1 MSESSPEP
9 TANPDLEPR
18 RRLRRTRAF
27 ATALLVAMAAVF
39 AITSWLIPQ
48 SPDLAP
54 WLGALRA
61 FAEAALIGGLA
72 DWFAVTALFR
82 RPLGLPIPH
91 TGVVAARKDDIGRA
105 LARFIRD
112 HFLVRDAIERRL
124 DRTDLA
130 GRLGGWLAQE
140 KNAAR
145 VTQDLGSALGWLL
158 RAGDGNELRAAL
170 GGSLRGA
177 FDSVPVSAGLAALL
191 EVLLAGPHAQTLIDK
206 LVEFGRA
213 QLESQR
219 VMIRVRI
226 HEKSPW
232 WLPKFVDQEIFD
244 RLVGEVERILDAIA
258 TDPSHPAR
266 AEIRAA
272 LNSLQDSLA
281 HDPAF
286 AESSRAL
293 QRDVIEHPAVRAY
306 AHDLWQR
313 LDADLHA
320 ALADPASPLRVGVQR
335 EIAGIGA
342 SLATDAT
349 VANKLNS
356 WLKQLLLYLVEN
368 YRDPL
373 SEIVSETIEQ
383 WDPKA
388 TSRRIE
394 LAIGTDLQ
402 FIRLNGTV
410 VGGVVGLLIYVGWQ
424 ALA

>member
-1 MSESSPEP
+1 M
-9 TANPDLEPR
+9 
-18 RRLRRTRAF
+18 RTV
-27 ATALLVAMAAVF
+27 ATALLVAMAAIF
-39 AITSWLIPQ
+39 AITSWLAPQ
-48 SPDLAP
+48 NPELAP

-91 TGVVAARKDDIGRA
+91 TAIVPSRKDDIGRA

-112 HFLVRDAIERRL
+112 NFLVRDAIERRL

-130 GRLGGWLAQE
+130 ARLGAWLAQE
-140 KNAAR
+140 KNAQR
-145 VTQDLGSALGWLL
+145 VTHDLGAALGWLL

-170 GGSLRGA
+170 GASLRGA
-177 FDSVPVSAGLAALL
+177 FDSVPVSSGLAALL
-191 EVLLAGPHAQTLIDK
+191 DVLLGGPHAQTFIDK
-206 LVEFGRA
+206 LVEFARA

-219 VMIRVRI
+219 VLIRVRI
-226 HEKSPW
+226 HERSPW

-244 RLVGEVERILDAIA
+244 QLVGELERILDAIA
-258 TDPSHPAR
+258 TDPRHPAR
-266 AEIRAA
+266 AEIGAA
-272 LNSLQDSLA
+272 LKSLQDSLA
-281 HDPAF
+281 HDPAL
-286 AESSRAL
+286 AERSRAL
-293 QRDVIEHPAVRAY
+293 QRDVIDHPAVRGY

-320 ALADPASPLRVGVQR
+320 ALADPGSPLRVGVQR
-335 EIAGIGA
+335 EISGVGTA
-342 SLATDAT
+342 LATDSA
-349 VANKLNS
+349 VAQKLNS

-394 LAIGTDLQ
+394 LALGTDLQ

-410 VGGVVGLLIYVGWQ
+410 VGGLVGLLLYVGWQ
-424 ALA
+424 ALT

>member
-1 MSESSPEP
+1 MIRSSPEP
-9 TANPDLEPR
+9 IADPELESR
-18 RRLRRTRAF
+18 RRLRRARAF
-27 ATALLVAMAAVF
+27 ATALLVAMGVTF
-39 AITSWLIPQ
+39 AFTSWLLPR
-48 SPDLAP
+48 SPEASP

-61 FAEAALIGGLA
+61 FSEAALIGGLA
-72 DWFAVTALFR
+72 DWFAVVALFR

-112 HFLVRDAIERRL
+112 HFLVREAIERRL

-130 GRLGGWLAQE
+130 ARLGSWLAQE
-140 KNAAR
+140 RNAER
-145 VTQDLGSALGWLL
+145 VTRDLGSSLGWLL
-158 RAGDGNELRAAL
+158 RAGDGNELRTAL

-177 FDSVPVSAGLAALL
+177 FESVPVSAGLAALI
-191 EVLLAGPHAQTLIDK
+191 EVLLAGPHAQTLVNK
-206 LVEFGRA
+206 LIEFGRT

-219 VMIRVRI
+219 VLIRVRI

-244 RLVGEVERILDAIA
+244 RLVGEIERILDAI
-258 TDPSHPAR
+258 TSDPDHPAR
-266 AEIRAA
+266 AEIAGA
-272 LNSLQDSLA
+272 LASLQNSLA
-281 HDPAF
+281 HD
-286 AESSRAL
+286 AELADRSREL

-306 AHDLWQR
+306 AHDLWRR

-320 ALADPASPLRVGVQR
+320 ALADPESPLRVVVQR
-335 EIAGIGA
+335 EIAAIGNA
-342 SLATDAT
+342 LATDPEIA
-349 VANKLNS
+349 ARLNT

-402 FIRLNGTV
+402 FIRLNGTA
-410 VGGVVGLLIYVGWQ
+410 VGGIVGLLIYVASL
-424 ALA
+424 ALG

>member
-1 MSESSPEP
+1 M
-9 TANPDLEPR
+9 
-18 RRLRRTRAF
+18 
-27 ATALLVAMAAVF
+27 
-39 AITSWLIPQ
+39 
-48 SPDLAP
+48 
-54 WLGALRA
+54 

-91 TGVVAARKDDIGRA
+91 TAIVPSRKNDIGRA

-130 GRLGGWLAQE
+130 ARLGTWLAHE
-140 KNAAR
+140 GNAAR
-145 VTQDLGSALGWLL
+145 VTHDMGAALGWLL
-158 RAGDGNELRAAL
+158 RASEGNELRAAL
-170 GGSLRGA
+170 GVSLRGA
-177 FDSVPVSAGLAALL
+177 FDSVPVNASLAALL

-219 VMIRVRI
+219 VLIRVRI
-226 HEKSPW
+226 HEQSPW

-244 RLVGEVERILDAIA
+244 QLVGELERILHAIA

-266 AEIRAA
+266 VEIGAA
-272 LNSLQDSLA
+272 LNSLQDALA
-281 HDPAF
+281 HDPAL

-293 QRDVIEHPAVRAY
+293 QRDVLEHPAVRAY

-313 LDADLHA
+313 LDADLQA
-320 ALADPASPLRVGVQR
+320 AIADPKSPLRVGVQR
-335 EIAGIGA
+335 EISSIGTALA
-342 SLATDAT
+342 SDAA
-349 VANKLNS
+349 VAAKLNG
-356 WLKQLLLYLVEN
+356 WLKHLLLYLVEN

-410 VGGVVGLLIYVGWQ
+410 VGGLVGLVLYLGWQ

>member
-1 MSESSPEP
+1 M
-9 TANPDLEPR
+9 R
-18 RRLRRTRAF
+18 GV
-27 ATALLVAMAAVF
+27 ATALLAAMG
-39 AITSWLIPQ
+39 AILVTTTWLIPRN
-48 SPDLAP
+48 PELAP

-61 FAEAALIGGLA
+61 FSEAALIGGLA

-91 TGVVAARKDDIGRA
+91 TAIVASRKDDIGRA

-130 GRLGGWLAQE
+130 ARLGGWLAQE
-140 KNAAR
+140 RNAAR
-145 VTQDLGSALGWLL
+145 VTQDMGAAVAWLL
-158 RAGDGNELRAAL
+158 RAGDGNELRGAL
-170 GGSLRGA
+170 GTSLRGA
-177 FDSVPVSAGLAALL
+177 FDAVPVSASLGALL
-191 EVLLAGPHAQTLIDK
+191 EVLLSGAHAQILIDK
-206 LVEFGRA
+206 LVEFLRA

-219 VMIRVRI
+219 VLIRVRI
-226 HEKSPW
+226 HERSPW
-232 WLPKFVDQEIFD
+232 WMPNFVDQKIFD
-244 RLVGEVERILDAIA
+244 QLVGELERILDAVA
-258 TDPSHPAR
+258 ADPQHPAR
-266 AEIRAA
+266 SEIGAA
-272 LNSLQDSLA
+272 LKSLQDSLA
-281 HDPAF
+281 HDPAL
-286 AESSRAL
+286 AERGRAL
-293 QRDVIEHPAVRAY
+293 QREVIEHPAVRAY

-320 ALADPASPLRVGVQR
+320 ALADPASPLRIGVQR
-335 EIAGIGA
+335 EIRGIGTA
-342 SLATDAT
+342 LATDTT
-349 VANKLNS
+349 VAHKLNT

-394 LAIGTDLQ
+394 LALGTDLQ

-410 VGGVVGLLIYVGWQ
+410 VGGLVGLLLYLGWQ
-424 ALA
+424 TFT